1 MPAEL
6 HAAMELRGWRQD
18 EEVEH
23 ILIVLSD
30 VYEKRFENGN
40 EVIFWHQKRRKKRLE
55 RFLIFLKLFYFWD
68 FIHLFSFPDN
78 CQLRWRLMLR
88 QANVSVRIQ
97 SCCYTVS
104 KFWIMNEF
112 KWMENHLKITQ

>member
-6 HAAMELRGWRQD
+6 HAVMELRGWRQD

-55 RFLIFLKLFYFWD
+55 WFLIFLKLFYFSRLHTPF
-68 FIHLFSFPDN
+68 FIPRQLSVAMAFDVKASQRVCAHSKLLLHGLKVLDN
-78 CQLRWRLMLR
+78 ER
-88 QANVSVRIQ
+88 V
-97 SCCYTVS
+97 
-104 KFWIMNEF
+104 
-112 KWMENHLKITQ
+112 